1 MSKLSLTQIDLKGKR
16 ALVRVDFNVPLEE
29 RDGKQVVTDDTR
41 IRETL
46 PTINYLREHGAKV
59 ILMSHLGRPKG
70 KPVEKYSLRPVAAR
84 LEELIAQPVAFATDC
99 VGKPAAEIAAN
110 LRDGGVA
117 LLENVRFHPEE
128 EKNDHT
134 FAQAL
139 ANLGDVYVNDA
150 FGSAHRGHASTE
162 GVARILPVAVAGFLM
177 QKELRYLAQE
187 LEKPAKP
194 FVVFL
199 GGAKVSDK
207 ITVIDRLLEKADVIL
222 IGGAMAYT
230 FDLAKRRSV
239 GKSFSEPDKVETA
252 RAALD
257 KAAKLG
263 VKFLLPVDSYIV
275 EQIDFEKRTVS
286 PGKFTSPNEPIPDG
300 WMGVDIGPE
309 TIKLFSDEIAKAR
322 TIFWN
327 GPMGVFEIKDCAK
340 GTFAIAAA
348 IAANS
353 KAISIIGGGDSV
365 KAVKKAKV
373 ADKITFISTGGGAS
387 LELLEGKEL
396 PGVAA
401 LTDATSAQAA

>member
-1 MSKLSLTQIDLKGKR
+1 MNKLSLTQIDVKGKR
-16 ALVRVDFNVPLEE
+16 VLVRVDFNVPLEE

-46 PTINYLREHGAKV
+46 PTVNYLREHGAKV
-59 ILMSHLGRPKG
+59 MLMSHLGRPKG

-84 LEELIAQPVAFATDC
+84 LEELIGQPVAFAAC
-99 VGKPAAEIAAN
+99 VGQPAEEIGAN

-117 LLENVRFHPEE
+117 LLENVRFHAEE
-128 EKNDHT
+128 EKNDPA

-139 ANLGDVYVNDA
+139 AKLGDVYVNDA
-150 FGSAHRGHASTE
+150 FGSAHRAHASTE
-162 GVARILPVAVAGFLM
+162 GVARIMPVAVAGFLM

-187 LEKPAKP
+187 LEKPARP
-194 FVVFL
+194 FVVVL

-207 ITVIDRLLEKADVIL
+207 ITVIDQLLEKSDTIL

-230 FDLAKRRSV
+230 FELAKGNSV
-239 GKSFSEPDKVETA
+239 GKSLSEPDKIDIA
-252 RAALD
+252 RAALN
-257 KAAKLG
+257 KAQKLG

-286 PGKFTSPNEPIPDG
+286 PGKFTQPNEPIPED

-309 TIKLFSDEIAKAR
+309 TIKLFSAEIAKAR

-327 GPMGVFEIKDCAK
+327 GPMGVFEIKGCAK
-340 GTFAIAAA
+340 GTFAVAEA

-353 KAISIIGGGDSV
+353 NGISIIGGGDSV
-365 KAVKKAKV
+365 KAVKKAHV

-396 PGVAA
+396 PGVTA
-401 LTDATSAQAA
+401 LSDASAQAAA

>member
-1 MSKLSLTQIDLKGKR
+1 MSKLSLTQIDVKGKR
-16 ALVRVDFNVPLEE
+16 VLVRVDFNVPLEE
-29 RDGKQVVTDDTR
+29 RNGKQVVTDDTR

-46 PTINYLREHGAKV
+46 PTINYLLEHGAKV

-84 LEELIAQPVAFATDC
+84 LEELTGQPVAFASDC
-99 VGKPAAEIAAN
+99 VGKAADEIAVN

-128 EKNDHT
+128 ERNDAA

-139 ANLGDVYVNDA
+139 ARLGDVYVNDA
-150 FGSAHRGHASTE
+150 FGSAHRAHASTE
-162 GVARILPVAVAGFLM
+162 GVARILPIAAAGFLM

-187 LEKPAKP
+187 LEKPARP
-194 FVVFL
+194 FVVVL

-230 FDLAKRRSV
+230 FELAKGRSV
-239 GKSFSEPDKVETA
+239 GKSLSEPDKIETA

-286 PGKFTSPNEPIPDG
+286 PGKFTKPDEPIGDG

-309 TIKLFSDEIAKAR
+309 TTKRFVDEIAKAR

-327 GPMGVFEIKDCAK
+327 GPMGVFEINQCAK
-340 GTFAIAAA
+340 GTFAIAEA

-353 KAISIIGGGDSV
+353 NAISIIGGGDSV
-365 KAVKKAKV
+365 KAIKKAKV

-401 LTDATSAQAA
+401 LSEASAQAA

>member
-1 MSKLSLTQIDLKGKR
+1 MTKLLLTQIDVRGKR
-16 ALVRVDFNVPLEE
+16 VLVRVDFNVPLEE
-29 RDGKQVVTDDTR
+29 RDGKPVVTDDTR

-46 PTINYLREHGAKV
+46 PTINYLREHGAKI

-70 KPVEKYSLRPVAAR
+70 RRVEKYSLSPVAAR
-84 LEELIAQPVAFATDC
+84 LEELIGQPVAFTSDC
-99 VGKPAAEIAAN
+99 FGKPADEIGAN

-117 LLENVRFHPEE
+117 LLENVRFHAEE
-128 EKNDHT
+128 EKNDPA

-139 ANLGDVYVNDA
+139 AKLADVYVNDA
-150 FGSAHRGHASTE
+150 FGSAHRAHASTE
-162 GVARILPVAVAGFLM
+162 GVARIVPVAVAGFLM

-187 LEKPAKP
+187 LEKPARP
-194 FVVFL
+194 FVVVL

-230 FDLAKRRSV
+230 FDLARGRSV
-239 GKSFSEPDKVETA
+239 GKSLSEPDKIETA

-257 KAAKLG
+257 KAQKRG

-275 EQIDFEKRTVS
+275 EHIDFEKRTVS
-286 PGKFTSPNEPIPDG
+286 PGKFTQPNDPVPAG

-309 TIKLFSDEIAKAR
+309 TVKRFSTEIANAR

-340 GTFAIAAA
+340 GTFAIAEAVA
-348 IAANS
+348 SNS
-353 KAISIIGGGDSV
+353 SAVSIIGGGDSV

-387 LELLEGKEL
+387 LELLEGKQL

-401 LTDATSAQAA
+401 LSNATAAQAA